1 MSSFLFTGMCSK
13 SCPLS
18 RPYLP
23 TTSSSIV
30 SLPSCPHTDIWLPIS
45 FRFLSVLFMIFYT
58 LIVSYVSDLKFHSSR
73 LLLPKYT
80 YLSAETIFFFV
91 INRFILHLKI
101 TLKCL
106 VCFFITTLAWWMALP
121 QSFYLFSFLTL
132 QSPIHINNTGL
143 SFVDA

>member
-1 MSSFLFTGMCSK
+1 MSPHFLRLRDLCDPDFARSKRTYRSRRSRRLCKILTLLFTGMCSK

-80 YLSAETIFFFV
+80 YLSAETIFF
-91 INRFILHLKI
+91 L
-101 TLKCL
+101 
-106 VCFFITTLAWWMALP
+106 
-121 QSFYLFSFLTL
+121 
-132 QSPIHINNTGL
+132 
-143 SFVDA
+143 